1 MKVKDS
7 MQTRL
12 QSVAPDVPVL
22 EAVTTMAEQHVS
34 ALPVL
39 DLHGAIVGVIST
51 TDVLQAEAEADDA
64 EARAALFESSNVSD
78 LMTARART
86 IEASAPITEAAQQ
99 MLDLDVHRLFVVD
112 DGRLAGVVSQ
122 TDIVRAVAE
131 QLRLTEVKAGPHK
144 RITMSAA
151 GRARSS
157 RRTSRRGRRP
167 PPGARRSAPRGA
179 ATR

>member
-1 MKVKDS
+1 MKVKDI
-7 MQTRL
+7 MQTKL

-39 DLHGAIVGVIST
+39 DMHGAIVGVIST

-78 LMTARART
+78 LMTARVRT
-86 IEASAPITEAAQQ
+86 IDASAAIADAAQQ
-99 MLDLDVHRLFVVD
+99 MLYLEVHRLFVVED
-112 DGRLAGVVSQ
+112 NRLVGVVSQ

-131 QLRLTEVKAGPHK
+131 QLRLAEVQA
-144 RITMSAA
+144 
-151 GRARSS
+151 
-157 RRTSRRGRRP
+157 
-167 PPGARRSAPRGA
+167 PGAQVHHAHRRHRGPGKIQPKA
-179 ATR
+179 